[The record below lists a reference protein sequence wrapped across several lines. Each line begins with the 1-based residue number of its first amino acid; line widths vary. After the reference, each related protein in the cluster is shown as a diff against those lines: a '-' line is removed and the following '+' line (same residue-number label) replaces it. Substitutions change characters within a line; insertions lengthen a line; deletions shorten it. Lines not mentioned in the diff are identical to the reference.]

1 VNTEHSGSAA
11 AARFREQQQLPGP
24 LRFLRLDVVV
34 DGERLHVRLSSVLA
48 PFSRQV
54 TLDDVVDVEVHDQL
68 SRHVPGVWG
77 RFWVIGVRMVPGVGT
92 MYNLTA
98 TRGVTLRIRDGRR
111 LVIGSDRPEQ
121 LAAAVQSDAPN

>member
-1 VNTEHSGSAA
+1 
-11 AARFREQQQLPGP
+11 

-34 DGERLHVRLSSVLA
+34 DGECLRVRLSSVLA

-54 TLDDVVDVEVHDQL
+54 ILDDVVDVEVHDQL
-68 SRHVPGVWG
+68 ARQVPGVWG
-77 RFWVIGVRMVPGVGT
+77 RFWVIGVRTVPRVGT

-98 TRGVTLRIRDGRR
+98 KRGVTLRIRDGRR

-121 LAAAVQSDAPN
+121 LAAAVQSDAPS